1 MICAR
6 ISTTTAKP
14 MPVYLDH
21 NATSPMHPQVVDA
34 MLPFLQNPTGNPSS
48 LHSYGRMARSAI
60 ESARAEV
67 ANLLGCSSSAVIFTS
82 GGTEANN
89 LLLKGYVDQNLERP
103 IVSSE
108 IEHPSILEP
117 LRQLQAEGQAVI
129 LLKPDHDGLID
140 LQAAAPILAS
150 ADAQLLS
157 IIYANNET
165 GVIQPVTELAGLVNR
180 DTCLV
185 HSDATQ
191 AVGKIPLD
199 MAQLD
204 IDALSFSA
212 HKLRGPQGVGALVVN
227 RKPGNVLISGGHQE
241 SKRRG
246 GTENVAGIVGLG
258 KAVQIARLEME
269 QKHHHLKQLR
279 DFFENRLTTIP
290 GSVVFGQQAPR
301 LPNTTYFA
309 LPYYHGET
317 LLMELDRAGFA
328 LASGSACHSA
338 VTAPSHV
345 LTAMG
350 VDDNL
355 ALNAIRVSFGMDNS
369 LNDVEMLIVKLQ
381 QLVNTLPAV
390 IRQAAV

>member
-1 MICAR
+1 MSI
-6 ISTTTAKP
+6 
-14 MPVYLDH
+14 YLDH
-21 NATSPMHPQVVDA
+21 NATSTMHPRVVEA

-48 LHSYGRMARSAI
+48 LHSHGRMARSAI
-60 ESARAEV
+60 ESARIEV
-67 ANLLGCSSSAVIFTS
+67 AELLGCTVNEVIFTS

-89 LLLKGYVDQNLERP
+89 LLLKGFVDKSSTRP

-117 LRQLQAEGQAVI
+117 LKQLEAEGVKVV
-129 LLKPDHDGLID
+129 LLSPDAEGVID
-140 LQAAAPILAS
+140 LEAAAKILP
-150 ADAQLLS
+150 DANPQMMS
-157 IIYANNET
+157 IIFANNET
-165 GVIQPVTELAGLVNR
+165 GVIQPVEQLSALVNR
-180 DTCLV
+180 DSCLV

-199 MAQLD
+199 MTQLD

-212 HKLRGPQGVGALVVN
+212 HKLQGPQGVGALVVK
-227 RKPGNVLISGGHQE
+227 RKPVNVLNSGGHQE
-241 SKRRG
+241 NSRRG

-258 KAVQIARLEME
+258 TAARIARLEME
-269 QKHHHLKQLR
+269 QKAHHLEQLR
-279 DFFENRLTTIP
+279 TVFENRLADIP
-290 GSVVFGQQAPR
+290 GSVVFGQNALR

-328 LASGSACHSA
+328 LSSGSACHSA

-345 LTAMG
+345 LKAMG
-350 VDDNL
+350 VDDSL

-369 LNDVEMLIVKLQ
+369 LRDVDMLIVKLQ
-381 QLVNTLPAV
+381 DLVNRLPAV

>member
-1 MICAR
+1 MSI
-6 ISTTTAKP
+6 
-14 MPVYLDH
+14 YLDH
-21 NATSPMHPQVVDA
+21 NATSPMHPDVIEA
-34 MLPFLQNPTGNPSS
+34 MLPFLQNPVGNPSS
-48 LHSYGRMARSAI
+48 LHSYGRMARSAV

-67 ANLLGCSSSAVIFTS
+67 AQLLGCESAAVIFTS

-89 LLLKGYVDQNLERP
+89 LLLKGYVERSSERP
-103 IVSSE
+103 VISSR
-108 IEHPSILEP
+108 IEHSSILEP
-117 LRQLQAEGQAVI
+117 LKQLQADGVEVI
-129 LLKPDHDGLID
+129 LLESNSNGQVDIE
-140 LQAAAPILAS
+140 AARPVVEN

-165 GVIQPVTELAGLVNR
+165 GVIQPLESLAAMVDR
-180 DTCLV
+180 DSCLV

-191 AVGKIPLD
+191 AIGKMPIDLR
-199 MAQLD
+199 QLD
-204 IDALSFSA
+204 IDAISFSA

-227 RKPGNVLISGGHQE
+227 RKPRHSLISGGDQE
-241 SKRRG
+241 NKRRG

-258 KAVQIARLEME
+258 KAAQMARLEME
-269 QKHHHLKQLR
+269 HKQYHLTQLR
-279 DFFENRLTTIP
+279 DVFEAKLADIP
-290 GSVVFGQQAPR
+290 GSIVFGQQAPR
-301 LPNTTYFA
+301 LPNTTFFA

-338 VTAPSHV
+338 VTEPSHV
-345 LTAMG
+345 LKAMG

-369 LNDVEMLIVKLQ
+369 LQDAEQLVVKLQ
-381 QLVNTLPAV
+381 QLVNSLPAV